1 MCSLTFC
8 GSVSEFLVGWDWSE
22 FWWQWV
28 RIGQSSS
35 ENGIGLVRCCEKF
48 GRISQNFFE
57 SGFGLVRISVAVG
70 QDWAGFFREW
80 VRIGQTL

>member
-28 RIGQSSS
+28 RIGQGSS
-35 ENGIGLVRCCEKF
+35 ENGLGLVKHCEEL
-48 GRISQNFFE
+48 GRISQDF
-57 SGFGLVRISVAVG
+57 SGSVLGLVKVPEKKGRISSEEVG
-70 QDWAGFFREW
+70 
-80 VRIGQTL
+80 RIG